1 MLPKE
6 ELIPIV
12 DSAFD
17 EVRFRLRLSSDTE
30 LGKHLGVSQKTISEL
45 RNGHWTTVDAAL
57 ISVLISVLR
66 TADQLAA

>member
-17 EVRFRLRLSSDTE
+17 EIRARLRMQNDTE
-30 LGKHLGVSQKTISEL
+30 LARALGTSQKTISEL
-45 RNGHWTTVDAAL
+45 RNGHWTTIDAAL
-57 ISVLISVLR
+57 ISVLVGALR
-66 TADQLAA
+66 PTEQIA

>member
-17 EVRFRLRLSSDTE
+17 EVRARLRVANDTE
-30 LGKHLGVSQKTISEL
+30 LARVLGTSQKTISEL
-45 RNGHWTTVDAAL
+45 RNGHWTTIDAAL
-57 ISVLISVLR
+57 ISVLVTALR
-66 TADQLAA
+66 PIEQIA